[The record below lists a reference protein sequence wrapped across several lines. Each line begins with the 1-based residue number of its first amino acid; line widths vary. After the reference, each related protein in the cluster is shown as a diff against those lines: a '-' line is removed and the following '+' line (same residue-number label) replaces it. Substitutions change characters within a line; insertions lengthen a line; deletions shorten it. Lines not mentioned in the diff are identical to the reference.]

1 MSEVEEE
8 TNTCS
13 YEECSGGGRE
23 NLSWRCLNGK
33 WVNDYRAFMRKVHLL
48 TPTAFLS
55 RWDWDC
61 LRRDWDKF
69 RCRRR
74 KFCDPFRGSCLCRGD
89 ADRPWRKLRQ
99 NMTLPKSRTSASHV
113 FRRLNLHC
121 HWWVILSNHKLLKKT
136 MGRNNKVCIIRLF
149 HSCSFI
155 YRMVKQKGGRRLPLA
170 DDRTDLIEK
179 VDMVNER
186 FFSYYRA
193 QSIIP
198 EEEWQSFLET
208 IRSHLPTT
216 FRVAGSRQC
225 VRIVGWWWQSLM
237 QTERPIP
244 SILPFATYTYPHWV
258 M

>member
-69 RCRRR
+69 RFRRR

-89 ADRPWRKLRQ
+89 AVRPWRKLRQ
-99 NMTLPKSRTSASHV
+99 NMTLPKSKVTFSVVWICTATDGWSCLTAQKQWAEIIRCVSSASSIRV
-113 FRRLNLHC
+113 PSFMVWYNRKVDAALLPLMIGQTSSRRLIWLTSGSSRITGRKVSSPKRNGSHFWKLFA
-121 HWWVILSNHKLLKKT
+121 VI
-136 MGRNNKVCIIRLF
+136 CQQLF
-149 HSCSFI
+149 VS
-155 YRMVKQKGGRRLPLA
+155 L
-170 DDRTDLIEK
+170 E
-179 VDMVNER
+179 VDSAYV
-186 FFSYYRA
+186 
-193 QSIIP
+193 
-198 EEEWQSFLET
+198 
-208 IRSHLPTT
+208 
-216 FRVAGSRQC
+216 
-225 VRIVGWWWQSLM
+225 
-237 QTERPIP
+237 
-244 SILPFATYTYPHWV
+244 
-258 M
+258 

>member
-74 KFCDPFRGSCLCRGD
+74 NFCDPFRGSCLCRGD

-99 NMTLPKSRTSASHV
+99 NMTL
-113 FRRLNLHC
+113 
-121 HWWVILSNHKLLKKT
+121 LSPGLPQVTFSVVWICTATDGWSCLITNCSKT
-136 MGRNNKVCIIRLF
+136 WAEIIRCV
-149 HSCSFI
+149 SSGSSIRAPSFI
-155 YRMVKQKGGRRLPLA
+155 VWSNR
-170 DDRTDLIEK
+170 K
-179 VDMVNER
+179 VDAV
-186 FFSYYRA
+186 
-193 QSIIP
+193 
-198 EEEWQSFLET
+198 FLCWWSDRPHRE
-208 IRSHLPTT
+208 
-216 FRVAGSRQC
+216 
-225 VRIVGWWWQSLM
+225 GW
-237 QTERPIP
+237 
-244 SILPFATYTYPHWV
+244 YG
-258 M
+258 